1 MGTVEG
7 PARGGRAAQ
16 PHCAGAPRRPAA
28 GFWRAATM
36 YSDADDLLEPVALPP
51 SNAITV
57 YILLSRIK

>member
-1 MGTVEG
+1 
-7 PARGGRAAQ
+7 
-16 PHCAGAPRRPAA
+16 
-28 GFWRAATM
+28 M